1 MLLNGGIFTCFQMR
15 AALLHSAVVHG
26 EATQKLSTIAERD
39 LRFHYRTIISSAIMN
54 TILHGL
60 SVNYGPVVIADSI

>member
-1 MLLNGGIFTCFQMR
+1 MEQH
-15 AALLHSAVVHG
+15 LLHSAVVQV
-26 EATQKLSTIAERD
+26 EATQTASIIAVRD

-60 SVNYGPVVIADSI
+60 SVNYGPV